1 MTWIEAFGDVGSF
14 LSAVTFIPQVIKVYK
29 TKSAKD
35 LSTIM
40 LLIIITSTAIWL
52 VYGIGLKL
60 RPVIMANSIIFV
72 LASWL
77 LWFKLS
83 HKQ

>member
-1 MTWIEAFGDVGSF
+1 MNWIEIVGYLGSF
-14 LSAVTFIPQVIKVYK
+14 LSAITFIPQVIQVYK

-35 LSTIM
+35 LSANM
-40 LLIIITSTAIWL
+40 LLIIVTSTVVWL
-52 VYGIGLKL
+52 VYGFALKNG
-60 RPVIMANSIIFV
+60 PVIAANGIIFV

>member
-1 MTWIEAFGDVGSF
+1 MNWIELFGHIGSF
-14 LSAVTFIPQVIKVYK
+14 LSAITFIPQVLQVYK

-35 LSTIM
+35 LSTNM
-40 LLIIITSTAIWL
+40 LLIIITSTLVWL
-52 VYGIGLKL
+52 VYGIGLNL
-60 RPVIMANSIIFV
+60 LPVIIANSIICV

-77 LWFKLS
+77 LWFKLA

>member
-1 MTWIEAFGDVGSF
+1 MTWIEVFGDIGSF
-14 LSAVTFIPQVIKVYK
+14 LSAVTFIPQVVKVYK

>member
-1 MTWIEAFGDVGSF
+1 MNWIEIVGYLGSF
-14 LSAVTFIPQVIKVYK
+14 LSAITFIPQVIQVYK

-35 LSTIM
+35 LSTNM
-40 LLIIITSTAIWL
+40 LLIIVTSTVVWL
-52 VYGIGLKL
+52 VYGIALKNG
-60 RPVIMANSIIFV
+60 PVIAANGIIFL

-77 LWFKLS
+77 LWFKLT